1 MKKLLVFVGES
12 GSGKT
17 TLIAKLTEKYPEQ
30 FKKVVTCTNRPK
42 RVGEIDAVDYHFL
55 PTEYFTDNPILVL
68 AKKTSEGFHY
78 GTRRSD
84 LFSSTHHLLLTLRP
98 IGIRKLFD
106 LGLIKNIVVV
116 RISIRDELKVER
128 MRKRG
133 DSEEMISSRLRL
145 DIESK
150 VDVDLGQIQIIDLDA
165 VHTINEN
172 INRVVNRVGG

>member
-1 MKKLLVFVGES
+1 MKKLLAFVGES

-17 TLIAKLTEKYPEQ
+17 TLIAKLMEKYPEQ

-42 RVGEIDAVDYHFL
+42 RVGEIDEVDYHFL
-55 PTEYFTDNPILVL
+55 PTEYFTDNPSLVL
-68 AKKTSEGFHY
+68 TNKTSEGFY
-78 GTRRSD
+78 YSTRRLD
-84 LFSSTHHLLLTLRP
+84 LLSNTHHLLLTLGP
-98 IGIRKLFD
+98 LGARKLSN
-106 LGLIKNIVVV
+106 LGLKNIVVV
-116 RISIRDELKVER
+116 RISISDELKVER

-133 DSEEMISSRLRL
+133 DSEDMISSRLQS

-172 INRVVNRVGG
+172 INLVVNRVDG